1 MSQTAGDT
9 PRPFRPAVA
18 QRHLETE
25 VAHCVG
31 GVISPLLAN
40 VALSVLDDYF
50 MQQWTTTMGSEVQR
64 QTRKRRGQANYR
76 LVRYADDC
84 APRARLEVAM

>member
-1 MSQTAGDT
+1 M
-9 PRPFRPAVA
+9 
-18 QRHLETE
+18 
-25 VAHCVG
+25 
-31 GVISPLLAN
+31 LAN